1 MSHSSFKTTVRVT
14 WADTDAAGVVHFSRF
29 FVYFERTEEE
39 FYRSLGL
46 SFTDLRNKGLWLPR
60 VEAFCQYKKPARF
73 EDTLEVELTLEQLKE
88 KSAKLGF
95 TVTNKETAE
104 LLATGYFVVVA
115 ADKNTGKATQIPKE
129 FADKLKPFAKQIL

>member
-1 MSHSSFKTTVRVT
+1 MPTGSFKTTVRVT

-29 FVYFERTEEE
+29 FVFFERTEEE
-39 FYRSLGL
+39 FYRSVRL
-46 SFTDLRNKGLWLPR
+46 SFKDFRDKGLWLPR

-73 EDTLEVELTLEQLKE
+73 EDVLEVELTLEELRD

-95 TVTNKETAE
+95 IVSNEETGE
-104 LLATGYFVVVA
+104 LLANGYFVIVA
-115 ADKNTGKATQIPKE
+115 ADKNTGRATQIPAE

>member
-1 MSHSSFKTTVRVT
+1 VRVT

-46 SFTDLRNKGLWLPR
+46 SFMDLRNKGLWLPR
-60 VEAFCQYKKPARF
+60 VEAFCQYENPARF
-73 EDTLEVELTLEQLKE
+73 EDVLEVELTLEQLKE

-95 TVTNKETAE
+95 TVSNKETAE